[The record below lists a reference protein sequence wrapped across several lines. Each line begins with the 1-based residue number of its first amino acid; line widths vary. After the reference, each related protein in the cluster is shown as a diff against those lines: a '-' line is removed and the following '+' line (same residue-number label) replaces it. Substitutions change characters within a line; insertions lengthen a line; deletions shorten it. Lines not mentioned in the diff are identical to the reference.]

1 MATGS
6 HFVCQECGHSALAW
20 TGRCPGCGEW
30 NTLTEAKR
38 QPSPGARRGGSPAGP
53 AGPAPRPVPLRDVK
67 APTEDRLLTGI
78 AELDRVLG
86 GGLVPGSVV
95 LLGGAPGGG
104 KAPPTGGGGSAR
116 PR

>member
-1 MATGS
+1 MASRS
-6 HFVCQECGHSALAW
+6 HYVCQECGHSALTW
-20 TGRCPGCGEW
+20 TGRCPGCGQW
-30 NTLTEAKR
+30 NTLVEAKH
-38 QPSPGARRGGSPAGP
+38 PSKGGGGRTASASS
-53 AGPAPRPVPLRDVK
+53 AAVAAARPVPLREVQ
-67 APTEDRLLTGI
+67 APKEDRLLTGI